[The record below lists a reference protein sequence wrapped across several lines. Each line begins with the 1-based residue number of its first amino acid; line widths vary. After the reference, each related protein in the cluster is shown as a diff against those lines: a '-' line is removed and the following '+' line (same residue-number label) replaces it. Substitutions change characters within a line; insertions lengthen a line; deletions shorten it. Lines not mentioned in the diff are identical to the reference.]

1 MLPAARFFVLLGVA
15 FLIIGGLFYLAA
27 RLGLSFSNIPG
38 NIRIEGSNFTC
49 IFGLGISI
57 LLSIILTVLLNLFAR
72 FFGK

>member
-1 MLPAARFFVLLGVA
+1 VLLGIA
-15 FLIIGGLFYLAA
+15 FLIIGGLFYLAS